1 LGKKKKKTAGKC
13 KKKIKKKKKKSARL
27 ECGSEVEC
35 LLCKHEAKPL
45 SYQIKIK
52 ITTSKDLNPEQDRR
66 QIHMSKGL

>member
-1 LGKKKKKTAGKC
+1 MLQCTSNPAQQFTKKKKKG
-13 KKKIKKKKKKSARL
+13 
-27 ECGSEVEC
+27 EVEC